1 MTFEFSGPL
10 WFWKGPAPWYF
21 ITVPTEQSA
30 ELKAASRFV
39 TYGWG
44 MIPVQAQI
52 GSTTWTTSLFFKDE
66 HYVIPIRANVRK
78 AEGLEEGAEVA
89 VQMTLG

>member
-1 MTFEFSGPL
+1 MTFEFSGSI
-10 WFWKGPAPWYF
+10 WFWRGPAPWYF
-21 ITVPTEQSA
+21 ISVPTEQSA
-30 ELKAASRFV
+30 EIKAASRFV

-52 GSTTWTTSLFFKDE
+52 GDTAWRTSLFYKDE

-78 AEGLEEGAEVA
+78 AEGLEEGEEVT